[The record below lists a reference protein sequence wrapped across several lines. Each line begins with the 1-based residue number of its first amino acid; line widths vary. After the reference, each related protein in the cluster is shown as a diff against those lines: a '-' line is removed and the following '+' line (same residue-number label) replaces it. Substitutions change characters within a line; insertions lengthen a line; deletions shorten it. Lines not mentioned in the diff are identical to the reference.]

1 MELEPTAQQ
10 REFRERICALLC
22 SDEVRAEV
30 AAVRGAR
37 DGEAGLLDVYRRLGE
52 RGWLAV
58 NWPEEYG
65 GLGGTIQDKAI
76 LTEEL
81 IAHGVPD
88 IVHTLSIDIVGLAL
102 MMYGTDA
109 QKSRLL
115 PRIARGEGAASILFS
130 EPAVGSDLAALE
142 TRAEPDGDGW
152 RIHGRKVYSMKSHLA
167 DFALCAARTSES
179 EVKYHGITLFVVPLK
194 TPGVLVDPLW
204 NLGDERFGD
213 VALTGIRVTEDDVV
227 GEVDGGWEVINSV
240 LGLERTGV
248 EFEAKACR
256 WFDVLLRHAADTGLL
271 DHPVHGPRLVELDS
285 WVRAARLLA
294 WRSVTELG
302 DDASDDVHN
311 AMAKLVT
318 SEVAQEVAQAQL
330 DLSGLDGALT
340 RHDDRAPSGGTGE
353 AAYRD
358 SVGLTLASGT
368 SEVMRSLIA
377 STGLGLLA

>member
-1 MELEPTAQQ
+1 MDLELDAGQ
-10 REFRERICALLC
+10 REFREQVCALLC

-30 AAVRGAR
+30 AAARGVP
-37 DGEAGLLDVYRRLGE
+37 GQEAGLLDVYRRLGE

-65 GLGGTIQDKAI
+65 GLGATIVEKAI

-81 IAHGVPD
+81 IGHGVPD

-102 MMYGTDA
+102 LLYGTEA

-130 EPAVGSDLAALE
+130 EPDVGSDLAALE
-142 TRAEPDGDGW
+142 TRAVPDGDGW
-152 RIHGRKVYSMKSHLA
+152 RLHGRKVYSMKSHIA

-179 EVKYHGITLFVVPLK
+179 DVKYHGITLFVVPLK
-194 TPGVLVDPLW
+194 SPGVLVDPLW

-213 VALTGIRVTEDDVV
+213 ITLTGIRVTGDDVV
-227 GEVDGGWEVINSV
+227 GEVDGGWEVINRV

-248 EFEAKACR
+248 EFEAKACH

-271 DHPVHGPRLVELDS
+271 DHPVHGQRLVELDA
-285 WVRAARLLA
+285 WVRAARLLS
-294 WRSVTELG
+294 WRSVDGLHSG
-302 DDASDDVHN
+302 ASDDVHN
-311 AMAKLVT
+311 AMAKLLT

-330 DLSGLDGALT
+330 DLAGLDGLLT
-340 RHDDRAPSGGTGE
+340 RHDPRALDDGTGE
-353 AAYRD
+353 AAYRE

-368 SEVMRSLIA
+368 SEVMLSLIA